1 MRGTADPGRSLLTII
16 GLLEPRSVM
25 ITRTAYSVRERV
37 YPLAVLFV
45 GLTATFGGIGLLGY
59 ALLALM
65 GY

>member
-1 MRGTADPGRSLLTII
+1 MRGTTAPGRPLLTINQLAWAR
-16 GLLEPRSVM
+16 GVM
-25 ITRTAYSVRERV
+25 ITRTAYSLRERV

-59 ALLALM
+59 GLLALM

>member
-1 MRGTADPGRSLLTII
+1 
-16 GLLEPRSVM
+16 M

-45 GLTATFGGIGLLGY
+45 GLTAAFGGIGLLGY
-59 ALLALM
+59 GLLALM